1 MFFKVL
7 LWCNNDIKTLIYFN
21 NTIKT
26 SVSNDQQIS

>member
-7 LWCNNDIKTLIYFN
+7 LWCNNAIKTLIYFN

>member
-1 MFFKVL
+1 MFLKVL